1 MLRYHVNAQTLFLSQ
16 NKNTSSQV
24 TDRTNYTKTTS
35 RACTKTRA
43 HKKLELKK
51 QNKLCLNTH
60 ICAWNF
66 AHNLWKD
73 LRTHFHFC
81 LLSFLVAPFVH
92 RAACASWPRG
102 LGFSRTR
109 LDTSNSLSKGQHAGS
124 PMKSNIKM
132 HIKHP
137 VKTTP
142 QMTRFRD
149 VKVCKNLVTDE
160 IDDHRIQSNY
170 KCTIGL
176 QYPEGKNSTLGIAYA
191 W

>member
-16 NKNTSSQV
+16 NKNTSPQV

-109 LDTSNSLSKGQHAGS
+109 LDTSNSLSKGQQRMLKVSERFTTSSGM
-124 PMKSNIKM
+124 PETLKSINIRIVRCK
-132 HIKHP
+132 
-137 VKTTP
+137 VKLVHCITTFE
-142 QMTRFRD
+142 MVVFLHCVLCLLSFRF
-149 VKVCKNLVTDE
+149 
-160 IDDHRIQSNY
+160 
-170 KCTIGL
+170 
-176 QYPEGKNSTLGIAYA
+176 P
-191 W
+191 